1 VRLVPVVQLANRVHV
16 APMGASDQIGV
27 TRNCHVAPS
36 PTEYNEDVGKRI
48 QITSVRSRRSDHVG
62 QITSGR

>member
-1 VRLVPVVQLANRVHV
+1 LANRVHV

-36 PTEYNEDVGKRI
+36 PTEYNENVGKRI
-48 QITSVRSRRSDHVG
+48 QITSVKSRQEDD
-62 QITSGR
+62 GRAHERDDRTGD